1 MLLLASKVLKEKE
14 EQRKKEMAKEE
25 LKERLRE
32 ALMIAQPSIKK
43 ELLYERCVNK
53 YVDGLLVVIRD
64 ALALNR
70 DTKCNVPG
78 AFAFPKEAA
87 DKQIKKISINQKQVS
102 ICSLM
107 EEHESTSLIIEVHRG
122 FAFGNNSMLSVVTLN
137 AQYEDLIWEELKHMN
152 VKRDTREVIVKE
164 NEFILNVP
172 INTASLT
179 AYMEKTRQS
188 IAETDKGQRYT
199 DKLRENLMAA
209 QKLLTLMDDADENNE
224 TPYLREVWRQ
234 ADCGRIYGTQYSLQC
249 MTKEVRNAALGECS
263 KYDFK
268 ACAFALMAGLAHAI
282 DPTLKLG
289 ATLDYVKNRQKI
301 RERIAMETGI
311 DVVLVKQIFTAL
323 GFGAELK
330 DNMHNAI
337 RGALAEAARK
347 QYDTSVRLDRD
358 VYNNL
363 GADEYMRLTSN
374 QTFKFIY
381 EELQQIN
388 TTILQHFEGDDFEIC
403 GRAYSAIN
411 PKTGKKRN
419 SRQKLAFI
427 YQAMESCA
435 MLEFAELAQQEPLL
449 TTHDCIY
456 FKRKLNAEQV
466 KDITWQLQQT
476 FAYLRFEYEPISPIA
491 TDDYYATKRAAIQC
505 DEDAYQAFKKQQI
518 AYSNNLMSIMCNR
531 SNDVATDIVD
541 MAAIEAYDRFN
552 YIRRQ
557 LDETRAK
564 QKMVDTDYEYEY
576 EYDYCTNEVFNH

>member
-1 MLLLASKVLKEKE
+1 
-14 EQRKKEMAKEE
+14 MAKEE
-25 LKERLRE
+25 LKRKLRE
-32 ALMIAQPSIKK
+32 ALMHAKPSIKR

-53 YVDGLLVVIRD
+53 YLDGMLIAIRD
-64 ALALNR
+64 ALAMNM
-70 DTKCNVPG
+70 DKKCNVQG
-78 AFAFPKEAA
+78 AFAFPKEAV
-87 DKQIKKISINQKQVS
+87 DKQIKKTSINQKQVS

-107 EEHESTSLIIEVHRG
+107 EENESTSLIIEVHRG
-122 FAFGNNSMLSVVTLN
+122 FAFGCNNSMLSVVTLN
-137 AQYEDLIWEELKHMN
+137 ALYEDLIWEELRNMN
-152 VKRDTREVIVKE
+152 VKSDTREVIAKE
-164 NEFILNVP
+164 NEFILSVP
-172 INTASLT
+172 IDTASLT
-179 AYMEKTRQS
+179 AYMEKTHQS
-188 IAETDKGQRYT
+188 IDDTDKGQRYT

-249 MTKEVRNAALGECS
+249 MTKEVRNAALGECH

-301 RERIAMETGI
+301 RERIAKETGI

-330 DNMHNAI
+330 DNIHNAI

-347 QYDTSVRLDRD
+347 QYDTSVRLERD

-363 GADEYMRLTSN
+363 GANEYMRLTSN

-381 EELQQIN
+381 EELQLLN
-388 TTILQHFEGDDFEIC
+388 ATILQHFEGDDFEIC
-403 GRAYSAIN
+403 CRAYSAIN
-411 PKTGKKRN
+411 PKTGKKRK

-456 FKRKLNAEQV
+456 FKHKLNAEQV

-476 FAYLRFEYEPISPIA
+476 FMYLRFEYELIRPIA
-491 TDDYYATKRAAIQC
+491 TAEYYATKEAKRRSEEQDAI
-505 DEDAYQAFKKQQI
+505 AFEKQQMANWSKEMI
-518 AYSNNLMSIMCNR
+518 ALCKK
-531 SNDVATDIVD
+531 SNDVAADIVD
-541 MAAIEAYDRFN
+541 TAAIEATDRFN

-557 LDETRAK
+557 LDETRAQ
-564 QKMVDTDYEYEY
+564 QKVVDTDYEYEY
-576 EYDYCTNEVFNH
+576 EYDYCTNEVFNY